1 MALSVNHHYDTSRS
15 GRIDIIRFFLPVER
29 GADVDAKNDK
39 QWTPLHTAAS
49 SGQFAAARL
58 LVENGASLGAV
69 HLVGRT
75 PQHEASWYGNT
86 DIIRLVLESG
96 ANVDAKRLLR

>member
-1 MALSVNHHYDTSRS
+1 MIHRDQDVLTSYGSFCQWSVVRN
-15 GRIDIIRFFLPVER
+15 
-29 GADVDAKNDK
+29 VDAKNDK